1 MTRFDADAPT
11 DRRKLFI
18 DAIEAHRER
27 DSAFLT
33 IEAEPTEAEAAALE
47 AAEGAEELPEGAPE
61 HSVPWLQFAD
71 QTFNVDCT
79 DEELDRLK
87 DLLDEYPG
95 FRIDQLEAPEDAQGT
110 NARIT
115 ARADANRLAEF
126 ADRVIQVVY
135 GREPDYRAWVVAI

>member
-1 MTRFDADAPT
+1 MTRFDADSPT

-18 DAIEAHRER
+18 DAIKAHRER

-33 IEAEPTEAEAAALE
+33 IEAEPTEQEAAVATE
-47 AAEGAEELPEGAPE
+47 AAEAEERSEDAPE
-61 HSVPWLQFAD
+61 HSIPWVQFAE

-95 FRIDQLEAPEDAQGT
+95 FRIDQLEAPEEAHGT
-110 NARIT
+110 NVRIT

-126 ADRVIQVVY
+126 ADRVIQSVY
-135 GREPDYRAWVVAI
+135 GRDPDYRAWVVAI